1 MTLDT
6 RWEDV
11 DVLLQRSE
19 RTKDEKLDKAVAE
32 IAAQRFAFP
41 TQEHASYRSY
51 VNLPEIQMAVQV
63 GGDEIVPHIVV
74 TEKINTGDTRLVM
87 TAVVC
92 GREQVHEGEAKALWA
107 RCASIKDTAFYLFV
121 PVGYGK
127 KAKDICHK
135 LGISYEG
142 VRTWRTTPRGFEV
155 NDVSEPPNP
164 LGALMPNPVRK
175 MFAAP

>member
-1 MTLDT
+1 MSLDT

-11 DVLLQRSE
+11 DTLLQRTE

-41 TQEHASYRSY
+41 TPEYPAYRAY
-51 VNLPEIQMAVQV
+51 VNVPEIQMAVQV
-63 GGDEIVPHIVV
+63 GNEEIVPQIVV
-74 TEKINTGDTRLVM
+74 TEKLNTGTTHLVM

-92 GREQVHEGEAKALWA
+92 IREQVNESEAKSLWA
-107 RCASIKDTAFYLFV
+107 RCASIKDQAFYLFV

-127 KAKDICHK
+127 KAKDICHRLK
-135 LGISYEG
+135 ISYEG
-142 VRTWRTTPRGFEV
+142 VRTWRNTPRGFEI

-164 LGALMPNPVRK
+164 FAPLMPNPVRK
-175 MFAAP
+175 IFTAP